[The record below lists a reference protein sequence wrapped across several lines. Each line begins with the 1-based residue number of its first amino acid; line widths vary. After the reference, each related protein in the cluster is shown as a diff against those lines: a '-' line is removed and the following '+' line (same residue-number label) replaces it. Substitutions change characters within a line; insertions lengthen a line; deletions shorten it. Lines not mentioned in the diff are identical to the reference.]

1 MTLTVIAL
9 AEVHKLLSRQQSG
22 TREAQSA
29 SQSFKKERKPMNRQE
44 MQDYFENTT
53 GHGVLA
59 TADAQG
65 KVNQAVFSRPHV
77 MEDGTLAFIMPHRLT
92 HKNLEENP
100 HAAYLF
106 MEGGP
111 GYKGKR
117 VYLTKVREEQ
127 DTDLLYSLRRRTYPA
142 AKDKEEGPRFLVF
155 FRVNLVLPLIGS
167 GAKTS

>member
-1 MTLTVIAL
+1 
-9 AEVHKLLSRQQSG
+9 
-22 TREAQSA
+22 
-29 SQSFKKERKPMNRQE
+29 MNHQE
-44 MQDYFENTT
+44 LQGYFDNTT

-59 TADAQG
+59 TADARGQ
-65 KVNQAVFSRPHV
+65 VNQAVFARPHV

-92 HKNLEENP
+92 HKNLQENP

-106 MEGGP
+106 MESGP

-142 AKDKEEGPRFLVF
+142 EKEKQEGPRFLVF
-155 FRVNLVLPLIGS
+155 FRVDQVLPLIGP
-167 GAKTS
+167 GVKTS